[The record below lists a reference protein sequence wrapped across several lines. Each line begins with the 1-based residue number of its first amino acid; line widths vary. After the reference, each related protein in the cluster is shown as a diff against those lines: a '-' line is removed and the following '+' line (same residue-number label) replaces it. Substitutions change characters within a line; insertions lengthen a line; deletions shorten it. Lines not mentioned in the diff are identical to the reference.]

1 MSNVQLFVSKL
12 LISPLAHQRNANQS
26 YSVSLSHTCQNSF
39 YKQMTNA
46 SEDVGERE
54 PLYAVDGNLR
64 QGIHYAKQ
72 DRSFILINN
81 HHMIQLYQSY
91 TNIQKKGSQ
100 NTLTYAN
107 AHCNNIHY
115 SQAMEP
121 SSDEQIQ
128 KTWCAYIMVCI

>member
-12 LISPLAHQRNANQS
+12 SISPLARQRSANQN
-26 YSVSLSHTCQNSF
+26 YSVILSHTCQNSF

-46 SEDVGERE
+46 TEDVGERE
-54 PLYAVDGNLR
+54 PLYAVDRNLR
-64 QGIHYAKQ
+64 QGIYYAKQ

-91 TNIQKKGSQ
+91 TNTQKKGNQ

-115 SQAMEP
+115 SQAME
-121 SSDEQIQ
+121 SE
-128 KTWCAYIMVCI
+128 

>member
-12 LISPLAHQRNANQS
+12 SISPLAHQRNANQN
-26 YSVSLSHTCQNSF
+26 YSVILSHTCQNSF

-46 SEDVGERE
+46 TEDVGERE
-54 PLYAVDGNLR
+54 PLYAVDGNLG
-64 QGIHYAKQ
+64 QGIYYAKQ

-91 TNIQKKGSQ
+91 TNTQKKGNQ
-100 NTLTYAN
+100 NTLTYVN

-115 SQAMEP
+115 SQAME
-121 SSDEQIQ
+121 SG
-128 KTWCAYIMVCI
+128 